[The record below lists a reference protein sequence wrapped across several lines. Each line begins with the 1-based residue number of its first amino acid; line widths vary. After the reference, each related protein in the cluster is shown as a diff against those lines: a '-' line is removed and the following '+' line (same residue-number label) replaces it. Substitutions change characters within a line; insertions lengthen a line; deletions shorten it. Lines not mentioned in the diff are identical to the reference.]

1 VKGTRPV
8 LIAVFSVFALQLLFT
23 YAPFMET
30 FFDTRPL
37 SVTTGI
43 QVVGVGVALL
53 VVLEVEKFIRRRLVR
68 AGLLPG
74 RRRA

>member
-1 VKGTRPV
+1 
-8 LIAVFSVFALQLLFT
+8 
-23 YAPFMET
+23 MET

-53 VVLEVEKFIRRRLVR
+53 VVLEVEKFIRRRLVCV
-68 AGLLPG
+68 GLLSG